1 MGSKHSAPP
10 RPRVF
15 VQVWHVRDDSYVAR
29 IPLHDLPPTAIDALL
44 SGCGQEHPRCE
55 VFDRERR
62 VVDING
68 TLHPYTLL

>member
-1 MGSKHSAPP
+1 
-10 RPRVF
+10 
-15 VQVWHVRDDSYVAR
+15 VRDDSYVAR